1 MCDSAF
7 VKPLSVIFK
16 NCPNCSTFPDIWKK
30 SYIYPIHKKMI
41 KQIINNYRPFF
52 IFAYLRETLILN
64 ILGNK
69 NYYQNISLTFNQI
82 TLVQI
87 STCQLFMTYIQ
98 LSMLILI
105 LKCVVVFLDMSK
117 VFDKV
122 WYKGLIYKLRGID
135 ISGPASKPIESF
147 LNNRFQHIILNEPS
161 SNLLPVKTDILQR
174 SILEPLFF

>member
-1 MCDSAF
+1 
-7 VKPLSVIFK
+7 
-16 NCPNCSTFPDIWKK
+16 
-30 SYIYPIHKKMI
+30 
-41 KQIINNYRPFF
+41 
-52 IFAYLRETLILN
+52 
-64 ILGNK
+64 
-69 NYYQNISLTFNQI
+69 
-82 TLVQI
+82 
-87 STCQLFMTYIQ
+87 MTYIQ

-147 LNNRFQHIILNEPS
+147 LNNRFQHIMLNEPS

-174 SILEPLFF
+174 SILGPLFF